1 LLDQESIE
9 EERRM
14 RVTTLFKRLLRL
26 EGARVVAVELEG
38 EPGAERV
45 VVDLARPQRR
55 WLRCPRCGYRTRAS
69 YDHSLRTLRH
79 LDVLRTP
86 CLLRLEVR
94 RLACPECG
102 VVSEEL
108 PFARAGSRF
117 TRAFEDTCVWLARDA
132 PKTVV
137 ARLLRVDWATVGRM
151 IERVVAEAATT
162 TGEQWLQGLR
172 RIGIDEVSYRKG
184 RRYLLCVVCHDSG
197 RIVWAQPG
205 HSRSVLHAF
214 FDELGEQRCA
224 LLEAVSAD
232 LGPAWQEVIRERA
245 PNALVCADPFHVIKL
260 AGEALDTLRRQD
272 WQRLR
277 KQDPRRAIWLKGTRF
292 VLRQRADTLT
302 AGQRDLIAELAET
315 NERVYRGWLLC
326 DQLRAV
332 FSADG
337 DAAPLLL
344 DEWLHAAAS
353 SLLVPFVKLAR
364 TLSEHRDGIV
374 NAIRLRLSNARL
386 EAMNSTVRLISHR
399 SRGFRRL
406 DSLLAPIRL
415 VCGRVPIALPT

>member
-1 LLDQESIE
+1 
-9 EERRM
+9 M
-14 RVTTLFKRLLRL
+14 RVMTLLKRLLRL
-26 EGARVVAVELEG
+26 EGVRVVAVESTG
-38 EPGAERV
+38 EWGEERLLV
-45 VVDLARPQRR
+45 ELARPARG
-55 WLRCPRCGYRTRAS
+55 WLRCPRCGFRTRAS
-69 YDHSLRTLRH
+69 YDGSIRTLRH

-94 RLACPECG
+94 RLACPDCG

-108 PFARAGSRF
+108 PFARSGSRF
-117 TRAFEDTCVWLARDA
+117 TRAFEDSCVWPARDA

-137 ARLLRVDWATVGRM
+137 ARLLRIDWATVGRM
-151 IERVVAEAATT
+151 IERVVAEAAAAS
-162 TGEQWLQGLR
+162 GEQWLAGLS

-184 RRYLLCVVCHDSG
+184 RRYLLWVVCHDTG

-205 HSRSVLHAF
+205 RSRAVLHSF
-214 FDELGEQRCA
+214 FDELGEERCK

-232 LGPAWQEVIRERA
+232 LAPAWQQVIRERA

-277 KQDPRRAIWLKGTRF
+277 KQDPRRAVWLKGTRF

-302 AGQRDLIAELAET
+302 EGQRGLIEELAQT

-332 FSADG
+332 FDG
-337 DAAPLLL
+337 DQAAPLL
-344 DEWLHAAAS
+344 EQ
-353 SLLVPFVKLAR
+353 
-364 TLSEHRDGIV
+364 
-374 NAIRLRLSNARL
+374 
-386 EAMNSTVRLISHR
+386 
-399 SRGFRRL
+399 
-406 DSLLAPIRL
+406 
-415 VCGRVPIALPT
+415 

>member
-1 LLDQESIE
+1 
-9 EERRM
+9 M

-26 EGARVVAVELEG
+26 EGVRVVAVELAG
-38 EPGAERV
+38 EPGEERI
-45 VVDLARPQRR
+45 VVDLARPPRR
-55 WLRCPRCGYRTRAS
+55 WLRCPGCGFRTRAS
-69 YDHSLRTLRH
+69 YDRSLRTLRH

-94 RLACPECG
+94 RLACPDCG

-108 PFARAGSRF
+108 PFARSGSRF

-137 ARLLRVDWATVGRM
+137 SRLLRIDWATVGRM
-151 IERVVAEAATT
+151 IERVVAEASAAS
-162 TGEQWLQGLR
+162 GEQWLDGLR

-184 RRYLLCVVCHDSG
+184 RRYLLCVVCHDTG
-197 RIVWAQPG
+197 RIVWAAPG
-205 HSRSVLHAF
+205 RNRAVLHAF
-214 FDELGEQRCA
+214 FDELGPQRCK
-224 LLEAVSAD
+224 LLGAVSAD
-232 LGPAWQEVIRERA
+232 LAPAWQEVLRERA

-277 KQDPRRAIWLKGTRF
+277 KQDPRRAVWLKGTRF

-302 AGQRDLIAELAET
+302 NGQRELIEELAQT

-332 FSADG
+332 FASDR
-337 DAAPLLL
+337 DQAPLLL
-344 DEWLHAAAS
+344 DEWLHAAGS

-374 NAIRLRLSNARL
+374 NAIRLGLSNARL

-406 DSLLAPIRL
+406 DSLLALIRL
-415 VCGRVPIALPT
+415 VCGRVPITLPT

>member
-1 LLDQESIE
+1 
-9 EERRM
+9 M

-26 EGARVVAVELEG
+26 DGVRVVAVELEG
-38 EPGAERV
+38 EAGEERIV
-45 VVDLARPQRR
+45 VELARPPRR
-55 WLRCPRCGYRTRAS
+55 WLRCPCCGFRTRAS
-69 YDHSLRTLRH
+69 YDRSIRTLRH

-94 RLACPECG
+94 RLACPGCG

-117 TRAFEDTCVWLARDA
+117 TRAFEDSCVWLARDA

-137 ARLLRVDWATVGRM
+137 ARLMRIDWATVGRM
-151 IERVVAEAATT
+151 IERVVGEAAAAS
-162 TGEQWLQGLR
+162 GEQWLEGLR
-172 RIGIDEVSYRKG
+172 RIGIDEVSHRKG
-184 RRYLLCVVCHDSG
+184 RRYLLCVVCHDTG

-205 HSRSVLHAF
+205 RNRAVLHAF
-214 FDELGEQRCA
+214 FDELGEERCR

-232 LGPAWQEVIRERA
+232 LAPAWQQVIRQRA
-245 PNALVCADPFHVIKL
+245 PNARVCADPFHVIKL

-277 KQDPRRAIWLKGTRF
+277 KQDPRRAVWLKGTRF

-302 AGQRDLIAELAET
+302 AGQRDLIDELART

-332 FSADG
+332 YATAG
-337 DAAPLLL
+337 NDAGVLL
-344 DEWLHAAAS
+344 DQWLHAAAS

-364 TLSEHRDGIV
+364 TLNEHRDGIV
-374 NAIRLRLSNARL
+374 NAIRLGLSNARL

-406 DSLLAPIRL
+406 DSLLALIRL
-415 VCGRVPIALPT
+415 VCGRIPVALPT

>member
-26 EGARVVAVELEG
+26 EGARVVAVELVG

-45 VVDLARPQRR
+45 VVDLARPARR
-55 WLRCPRCGYRTRAS
+55 WLRCPRCGFRTRAS
-69 YDHSLRTLRH
+69 YDGSLRTLRH

-94 RLACPECG
+94 RLACPDCG
-102 VVSEEL
+102 VVAEEL
-108 PFARAGSRF
+108 PFARPGSRF
-117 TRAFEDTCVWLARDA
+117 TRAFEDSCVWLARDA

-137 ARLLRVDWATVGRM
+137 ARLLRIDWATVGRM
-151 IERVVAEAATT
+151 IERVVAEAAAAS
-162 TGEQWLQGLR
+162 GEQWLDGLR

-197 RIVWAQPG
+197 RIVWAAPG
-205 HSRSVLHAF
+205 RSRAVLHSF
-214 FDELGEQRCA
+214 FDEHGEQRCA

-232 LGPAWQEVIRERA
+232 LAPAWQEVIRERA

-277 KQDPRRAIWLKGTRF
+277 KQDPRRAVWLKGTRF
-292 VLRQRADTLT
+292 VLRQRADTLSKP
-302 AGQRDLIAELAET
+302 QRDLIAELAET

-332 FSADG
+332 FAADG
-337 DAAPLLL
+337 DDAHALL
-344 DEWLHAAAS
+344 DEWLHAAGS

-364 TLSEHRDGIV
+364 TLSQHRDGIV
-374 NAIRLRLSNARL
+374 NAIRLELSNARL

-406 DSLLAPIRL
+406 DSLLALIRL
-415 VCGRVPIALPT
+415 VCGRIPIELPT

>member
-1 LLDQESIE
+1 
-9 EERRM
+9 M

-26 EGARVVAVELEG
+26 EGVRVVAVELEG
-38 EPGAERV
+38 EPGKERLLV
-45 VVDLARPQRR
+45 ELARPPRR
-55 WLRCPRCGYRTRAS
+55 WLRCSGCGYRTRAS
-69 YDHSLRTLRH
+69 YDRSLRTLRH

-94 RLACPECG
+94 RLACPDCG
-102 VVSEEL
+102 IVSEEL

-137 ARLLRVDWATVGRM
+137 ARLLRIDWETVGRM
-151 IERVVAEAATT
+151 IERVVAEATAAS
-162 TGEQWLQGLR
+162 GEQWLDGLR
-172 RIGIDEVSYRKG
+172 RIGVDEVCYRKG
-184 RRYLLCVVCHDSG
+184 RRYLLCVVCHDTG

-205 HSRSVLHAF
+205 RNRAVLHAF
-214 FDELGEQRCA
+214 FDELGAERCK
-224 LLEAVSAD
+224 LLQAVSAD
-232 LGPAWQEVIRERA
+232 LAPAWQEVIRERA
-245 PNALVCADPFHVIKL
+245 SNALVCADPFHVIKL

-277 KQDPRRAIWLKGTRF
+277 KQDPRRAVWLKGTRF

-302 AGQRDLIAELAET
+302 DAQRGLIDELAQT

-332 FSADG
+332 FAADA
-337 DAAPLLL
+337 DEATPLL
-344 DEWLHAAAS
+344 EQWLYAAGS

-406 DSLLAPIRL
+406 DSLLALIRL
-415 VCGRVPIALPT
+415 VCGRVPIELPT